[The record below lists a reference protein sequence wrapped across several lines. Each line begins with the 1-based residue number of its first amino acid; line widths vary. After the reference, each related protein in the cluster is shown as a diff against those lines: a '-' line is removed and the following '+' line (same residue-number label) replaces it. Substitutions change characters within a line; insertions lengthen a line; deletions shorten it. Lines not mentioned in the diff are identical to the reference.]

1 MGKDDNKDSQ
11 LYISNEGLCGR
22 KIPISR
28 AEFEKARA
36 QVIKE
41 EFGNN
46 PQNQNDNKP
55 KDKPQQ

>member
-1 MGKDDNKDSQ
+1 MSNEKKSQ

-28 AEFEKARA
+28 ADFEKARA

-41 EFGNN
+41 EFENK
-46 PQNQNDNKP
+46 PQNQNDKKL